1 MGAFRCGF
9 GGLLVTVQCQRQD
22 KQNSNEINRYLFLA
36 SKKQVNLSVYIQRWG
51 GLPYLIGGGKRGWGG
66 FDAVEQGERADIS
79 FSITGLEKV
88 RWHQYEASI
97 LGAEKVF
104 SIR

>member
-1 MGAFRCGF
+1 
-9 GGLLVTVQCQRQD
+9 L
-22 KQNSNEINRYLFLA
+22 
-36 SKKQVNLSVYIQRWG
+36 
-51 GLPYLIGGGKRGWGG
+51 GG

-88 RWHQYEASI
+88 RWRQYEASI
-97 LGAEKVF
+97 LGAEEVF